1 MKRILAAAA
10 MAAALF
16 ATQASADD
24 YPNRPIRVF
33 TTSSAG
39 GISDIFMRV
48 LNDAMQ
54 KRLGQPLIIE
64 NKPGGAGNIAGRA
77 CQDATP
83 DGYTICIINADTMI
97 YNQYL
102 FKKIPFEPEKLVPI
116 VNLFHLIQVLV
127 VNSNLNVKTV
137 DQLVALSKTKPGT
150 LNYLT
155 ASIPCVVYMDSLK
168 RDQGADWV
176 RVPFRGGGEA
186 VTAILSGTTP
196 IGLFG
201 LGNIISQ
208 IKANKM
214 TALALV
220 NNIRTP
226 LLPDVPTLADL
237 GYKGAPSETWY
248 GLFAPPGTPK
258 AIVDKLNAEVWRVF
272 QNKDFVEKYVISRG
286 QVPAVGTPAEF
297 AKAVT
302 EGRAAA
308 KEVVLE
314 SGLPPQ

>member
-1 MKRILAAAA
+1 MKRFLAA
-10 MAAALF
+10 MAVALF
-16 ATQASADD
+16 ATAASADD

-48 LNDAMQ
+48 LNDALQ
-54 KRLGQPLIIE
+54 SRLGQPLIIE
-64 NKPGGAGNIAGRA
+64 NKPGGAGNIAARL
-77 CQDATP
+77 CQEATP

-97 YNQYL
+97 YNQFLY
-102 FKKIPFEPEKLVPI
+102 KSIPFEPEKLTPI

-127 VNSNLNVKTV
+127 VNSSLDAKTV
-137 DQLVALSKTKPGT
+137 DQLVAVSKAKPGT

-168 RDQGADWV
+168 REKGADWV

-201 LGNIISQ
+201 LGNVVAHLKSG
-208 IKANKM
+208 KM
-214 TALALV
+214 TALALL

-226 LLPDVPTLADL
+226 QLPDVPTLADL

-248 GLFAPPGTPK
+248 GLFAPPGAPK
-258 AIVDKLNAEVWRVF
+258 PIVDKLNSEIRRVF
-272 QNKDFVEKYVISRG
+272 ENKEFVEKYVISRG
-286 QVPAVGTPAEF
+286 QVPAVNTPEEF
-297 AKAVT
+297 ARDIKS
-302 EGRAAA
+302 GRAGA
-308 KEVVLE
+308 KDVVKA
-314 SGLPPQ
+314 SGLEPQ

>member
-1 MKRILAAAA
+1 MKRFLAA
-10 MAAALF
+10 MAVALF
-16 ATQASADD
+16 ATAASADD

-48 LNDAMQ
+48 LNDALQ
-54 KRLGQPLIIE
+54 SRLGQPLIIE
-64 NKPGGAGNIAGRA
+64 NKPGGAGNIAARL
-77 CQDATP
+77 CQEATP

-97 YNQYL
+97 YNQFLY
-102 FKKIPFEPEKLVPI
+102 KSIPFEPEKLTPI

-127 VNSNLNVKTV
+127 VNSSLDAKTV
-137 DQLVALSKTKPGT
+137 DQLVAVSKAKPGT

-168 RDQGADWV
+168 REKGADWV

-201 LGNIISQ
+201 LGNVVAHLKSG
-208 IKANKM
+208 KM

-226 LLPDVPTLADL
+226 QLPDVPTLADL

-258 AIVDKLNAEVWRVF
+258 PIVDKLNSEIRRVF
-272 QNKDFVEKYVISRG
+272 ENKEFVEKYVISRG
-286 QVPAVGTPAEF
+286 QVPAVNTPEEF
-297 AKAVT
+297 ARDIKS
-302 EGRAAA
+302 GRAGG
-308 KEVVLE
+308 KDVVKA
-314 SGLPPQ
+314 SGLEPQ

>member
-1 MKRILAAAA
+1 
-10 MAAALF
+10 MAVALF
-16 ATQASADD
+16 ATAASADD

-48 LNDAMQ
+48 LNDALQ
-54 KRLGQPLIIE
+54 SRLGQPLIIE
-64 NKPGGAGNIAGRA
+64 NKPGGAGNIAARL
-77 CQDATP
+77 CQEATP

-97 YNQYL
+97 YNQFLY
-102 FKKIPFEPEKLVPI
+102 KSIPFEPEKLTPI

-127 VNSNLNVKTV
+127 VNSSLDAKTV
-137 DQLVALSKTKPGT
+137 DQLVAVSKAKPGT

-168 RDQGADWV
+168 REKGADWV

-201 LGNIISQ
+201 LGNVVAHLKSG
-208 IKANKM
+208 KM

-226 LLPDVPTLADL
+226 QLPDVPTLADL

-258 AIVDKLNAEVWRVF
+258 PIVDKLNSEIRRVF
-272 QNKDFVEKYVISRG
+272 ENKEFVEKYVISRG
-286 QVPAVGTPAEF
+286 QVPAVNTPEEF
-297 AKAVT
+297 ARDIKS
-302 EGRAAA
+302 GRAGG
-308 KEVVLE
+308 KDVVKA
-314 SGLPPQ
+314 SGLEPQ

>member
-1 MKRILAAAA
+1 M
-10 MAAALF
+10 
-16 ATQASADD
+16 
-24 YPNRPIRVF
+24 
-33 TTSSAG
+33 
-39 GISDIFMRV
+39 
-48 LNDAMQ
+48 
-54 KRLGQPLIIE
+54 
-64 NKPGGAGNIAGRA
+64 
-77 CQDATP
+77 
-83 DGYTICIINADTMI
+83 DT
-97 YNQYL
+97 L
-102 FKKIPFEPEKLVPI
+102 KKEK
-116 VNLFHLIQVLV
+116 
-127 VNSNLNVKTV
+127 
-137 DQLVALSKTKPGT
+137 
-150 LNYLT
+150 
-155 ASIPCVVYMDSLK
+155 
-168 RDQGADWV
+168 GADWV

-220 NNIRTP
+220 NNIRTS
-226 LLPDVPTLADL
+226 LLPNVPTLADL

-258 AIVDKLNAEVWRVF
+258 PIVDKLNAEVRRVF
-272 QNKDFVEKYVISRG
+272 ADKDFVEKYVISRG

-297 AKAVT
+297 AKIVT

-308 KEVVLE
+308 KEVVQE